1 MREEFENRNLAAAEA
16 FYTKALAYP
25 WEERF
30 TKDIRGLAYLG
41 LIRIAQKNN
50 QTIKARKY
58 SALAKEYI
66 EYKNSLIEFS
76 RITGQ

>member
-1 MREEFENRNLAAAEA
+1 MREEFENRNLVAAESL
-16 FYTKALAYP
+16 YIKALAFP

-50 QTIKARKY
+50 QTANARKY
-58 SALAKEYI
+58 TSLAKEYI
-66 EYKNSLIEFS
+66 EYKNSLIEYG